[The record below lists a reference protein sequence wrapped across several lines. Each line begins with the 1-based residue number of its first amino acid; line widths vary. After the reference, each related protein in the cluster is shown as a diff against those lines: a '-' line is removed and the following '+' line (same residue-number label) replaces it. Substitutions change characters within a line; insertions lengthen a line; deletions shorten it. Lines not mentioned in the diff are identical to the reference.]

1 VTRLAGHCRIDR
13 SNLARQAQRY
23 GVDLGIVCELS
34 LLRWLWLR
42 IVLEPEVSANH
53 LAHRAGFS
61 TVRGLRSWA
70 QRAAGRPLGR
80 LMTLELAAVEER
92 LRDALEGVTESDS

>member
-1 VTRLAGHCRIDR
+1 VTRLAGRCRIDR

-42 IVLEPEVSANH
+42 IVLEPEASVNH
-53 LAHRAGFS
+53 LGHMSGSS
-61 TVRGLRSWA
+61 TVRGLRSWV

-80 LMTLELAAVEER
+80 LTTLEVGAVEER
-92 LRDALEGVTESDS
+92 LRDGLKGVTEADS